1 MFSGTVLYM
10 DLILSFGSLWKIQ
23 VAAIMDLVVELVFK
37 MFMKVVLGAVV
48 ILVWWPLNG
57 DLLIYLNLYREW
69 SRA

>member
-1 MFSGTVLYM
+1 MVLYM

>member
-10 DLILSFGSLWKIQ
+10 DLILSFGSLWKIK
-23 VAAIMDLVVELVFK
+23 VAVVMDLVVELVFK

>member
-1 MFSGTVLYM
+1 MVLYM
-10 DLILSFGSLWKIQ
+10 DLILSFGSLWKIK
-23 VAAIMDLVVELVFK
+23 VAVVMDLVVELVFK
-37 MFMKVVLGAVV
+37 MFMKVLLGAVV

>member
-1 MFSGTVLYM
+1 MVLYM

-37 MFMKVVLGAVV
+37 MFMKVLLGAVV

-57 DLLIYLNLYREW
+57 DLLIYLYLYRE
-69 SRA
+69 

>member
-10 DLILSFGSLWKIQ
+10 DLILSFGSLWKIK
-23 VAAIMDLVVELVFK
+23 VAVVMDLVVELVFK

-57 DLLIYLNLYREW
+57 DLLIYLYLYRE
-69 SRA
+69 

>member
-1 MFSGTVLYM
+1 MVLYM

-37 MFMKVVLGAVV
+37 MFMKVLLGAVV

>member
-1 MFSGTVLYM
+1 MVLYM

-37 MFMKVVLGAVV
+37 MFMKVLLGAVV

-57 DLLIYLNLYREW
+57 NLLIYLYLYRE
-69 SRA
+69 